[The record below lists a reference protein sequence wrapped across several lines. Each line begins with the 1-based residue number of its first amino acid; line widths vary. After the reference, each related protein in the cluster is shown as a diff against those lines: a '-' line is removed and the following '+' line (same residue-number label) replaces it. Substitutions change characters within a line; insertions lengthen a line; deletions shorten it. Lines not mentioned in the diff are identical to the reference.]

1 MVSWNNIFTLA
12 LGLIGSARAYTNPIR
27 NPGGGDPQITY
38 TGGYYYLIST
48 EWTNLQL
55 SRATTIE
62 GLKTATPKV
71 IYTDSDPSR
80 SSNVWAPELHY
91 LGGKWY
97 IYYTAGKS
105 EDLTGQRSHVIKG
118 GATPWD
124 SWSYGAKLSD
134 DWGIDGTILR
144 TNQFG
149 NYFVYSCM
157 TGVQYQSTCIRK
169 LGSDFLSVG
178 ALSIISQPDQ
188 SWEKSGTPVQEGPNA
203 LYFGG
208 KTYISYSA
216 NYCWTPD
223 YCVALLEWDGKTD
236 PAKASAWKKSNG
248 CVLKSANGSYGT
260 GHNSFFQ
267 SPDGKQTFITF
278 HATSNKNGACDDTR
292 YAMTQPLTANAD
304 GTPNFGSVQPFS
316 HQFAE
321 PSSALHA
328 IAVKME
334 VNYTAITDYYMI
346 RCFSG
351 GNFYVCKKPSTSSE
365 FVGCCDSDPC
375 ADGSG
380 ICPQTDLRP
389 MSYSPGRTA
398 YKLGLECGALHN
410 ASFYRC
416 DLSMP
421 HFLGCCGVDP
431 CARGCPQSQLIPA
444 QLPALEGWRKL
455 FLEPYRVQNNTA
467 SDLRPG
473 VEVNSTFEAPD
484 FSNINWDRGK
494 HEVGPATVIGLCAGF
509 LAASLLVLGLIRHYW
524 YRPSSTSPKHEQAD
538 TAHAPFLAHDSSDD
552 VAYSQM
558 EETIPHTRIRDNW
571 HGGPKTLEHLDVP
584 TVFGWI
590 FSVLLT
596 FTPLC
601 FIALAITAIRLDNQP
616 HSDYGKTVL
625 QLTVLSPSLYPILF
639 AALVGRFYRVF
650 GRWCLESR
658 GGVNLPVLEQLIGSQ
673 NLATAIERIFV
684 IRTNAVI
691 GIIILTSWLLSPL
704 GGQSSSRLL
713 QDAKFDLVSNGTVYY
728 ADPAYQVSHSRWID
742 YRHSVGATYAASLL
756 SSSKQ
761 KASPRD
767 IWGLPKIPQLS
778 QDRLDNGSY
787 DLYDVKKS
795 DLVSGKASYASL
807 LGIKIQGLVR
817 PNEPTKFNFT
827 ISTSY
832 FHVDCDFVDSFDP
845 LRGKLTQNQ
854 TNIVDLFYKYPSFS
868 AFNILPQSW
877 FNADG
882 EEDDINSPYQFIY
895 VKQMRG
901 SQLYVVKCATH
912 EIKVETTIHCGPGDP
927 ATTCEPRQQ
936 RRLSTENQTG
946 TSLFPPSVTRSDL
959 RLKELS
965 YALYAWAQA
974 SGDKDGV
981 QPSPSEMY
989 LMKDENPYEFTSQ
1002 LPWTKED
1009 LAKFPYVFSRRMTT
1023 AFNTYWDAGLNPG
1036 GHTNVS
1042 YSTIPLHNMNGLETG
1057 QTYKDSFMNTTMG
1070 TRITTIDVYSA
1081 QRIWV
1086 GLLLFTTMVLQIL
1099 AICGLIIEILIQGP
1113 DVLGFASTLTRDNPF
1128 VPLPAGGS
1136 HLDGPERARC
1146 LKNMRLELVDVRPE
1160 DETGYL
1166 AVRAVSSAKG
1176 QDTSVIE
1183 GSVKSRKWV
1192 HLNRRRLYE

>member
-1 MVSWNNIFTLA
+1 
-12 LGLIGSARAYTNPIR
+12 
-27 NPGGGDPQITY
+27 
-38 TGGYYYLIST
+38 
-48 EWTNLQL
+48 
-55 SRATTIE
+55 
-62 GLKTATPKV
+62 
-71 IYTDSDPSR
+71 
-80 SSNVWAPELHY
+80 
-91 LGGKWY
+91 
-97 IYYTAGKS
+97 
-105 EDLTGQRSHVIKG
+105 
-118 GATPWD
+118 
-124 SWSYGAKLSD
+124 
-134 DWGIDGTILR
+134 
-144 TNQFG
+144 
-149 NYFVYSCM
+149 
-157 TGVQYQSTCIRK
+157 
-169 LGSDFLSVG
+169 
-178 ALSIISQPDQ
+178 
-188 SWEKSGTPVQEGPNA
+188 
-203 LYFGG
+203 
-208 KTYISYSA
+208 
-216 NYCWTPD
+216 
-223 YCVALLEWDGKTD
+223 
-236 PAKASAWKKSNG
+236 
-248 CVLKSANGSYGT
+248 
-260 GHNSFFQ
+260 
-267 SPDGKQTFITF
+267 
-278 HATSNKNGACDDTR
+278 
-292 YAMTQPLTANAD
+292 
-304 GTPNFGSVQPFS
+304 
-316 HQFAE
+316 
-321 PSSALHA
+321 
-328 IAVKME
+328 ME

-346 RCFSG
+346 R
-351 GNFYVCKKPSTSSE
+351 
-365 FVGCCDSDPC
+365 
-375 ADGSG
+375 
-380 ICPQTDLRP
+380 
-389 MSYSPGRTA
+389 
-398 YKLGLECGALHN
+398 
-410 ASFYRC
+410 
-416 DLSMP
+416 
-421 HFLGCCGVDP
+421 
-431 CARGCPQSQLIPA
+431 
-444 QLPALEGWRKL
+444 
-455 FLEPYRVQNNTA
+455 
-467 SDLRPG
+467 
-473 VEVNSTFEAPD
+473 
-484 FSNINWDRGK
+484 
-494 HEVGPATVIGLCAGF
+494 
-509 LAASLLVLGLIRHYW
+509 
-524 YRPSSTSPKHEQAD
+524 PSSTSPKHEPTD

-552 VAYSQM
+552 VAYSQTQ
-558 EETIPHTRIRDNW
+558 ETIPHTRIRDNW
-571 HGGPKTLEHLDVP
+571 HGGPKTLEHWDAP

-778 QDRLDNGSY
+778 QERLDNGSY
-787 DLYDVKKS
+787 DLYDVNKS

-807 LGIKIQGLVR
+807 LGIKIRGLVR

-827 ISTSY
+827 IPTSY
-832 FHVDCDFVDSFDP
+832 FHVTCDFVDSFDP

-854 TNIVDLFYKYPSFS
+854 TIIVNRFYNFPSFS
-868 AFNILPQSW
+868 TFNILPQSW

-882 EEDDINSPYQFIY
+882 QEDDINSPYLFMY

-901 SQLYVVKCATH
+901 SQLYVVQCATH
-912 EIKVETTIHCGPGDP
+912 EVKVETTIHCGPGDP
-927 ATTCEPRQQ
+927 ATTCEARQQ

-946 TSLFPPSVTRSDL
+946 SSLYPPSITRSDL

-974 SGDKDGV
+974 SGDMDGV

-989 LMKDENPYEFTSQ
+989 LMKDENPYEFTTQ

-1042 YSTIPLHNMNGLETG
+1042 YGTIPLHNMNGLETG

-1086 GLLLFTTMVLQIL
+1086 SLLLFTTMVLQIL
-1099 AICGLIIEILIQGP
+1099 AICGLVIEILIQGP

-1160 DETGYL
+1160 DETGRDEDRKPHTYGQAAAATRKQAEGRPPGHGHFAFCRTDEGYIYEVPKENENWAKPLGKKLLILDVDTRLDKGPGAVMNDSALDYKEMKGRTGGIMNHYL
-1166 AVRAVSSAKG
+1166 YAMIHGYDYKFVRAPDYPKRHQTWVKVPMIREALKSHDFVVFLDADAEFMYPQVPFEWLMKLWNITDQTLLALANDPDSPRNRDEKGKVMQNTGFMIAQQSNRTQELFDDWEHCPGEKKYKGCARWANDWAHEQAAFSNYVRYSYNQSQDIGTIPCMDGNGAPYIGDKTCGGVFIRHHWFRKDDPAKDL
-1176 QDTSVIE
+1176 Q
-1183 GSVKSRKWV
+1183 
-1192 HLNRRRLYE
+1192 RLILEAFMRVDIRTRSTI

>member
-1 MVSWNNIFTLA
+1 M
-12 LGLIGSARAYTNPIR
+12 
-27 NPGGGDPQITY
+27 D
-38 TGGYYYLIST
+38 
-48 EWTNLQL
+48 
-55 SRATTIE
+55 
-62 GLKTATPKV
+62 
-71 IYTDSDPSR
+71 
-80 SSNVWAPELHY
+80 
-91 LGGKWY
+91 
-97 IYYTAGKS
+97 
-105 EDLTGQRSHVIKG
+105 
-118 GATPWD
+118 
-124 SWSYGAKLSD
+124 
-134 DWGIDGTILR
+134 
-144 TNQFG
+144 
-149 NYFVYSCM
+149 
-157 TGVQYQSTCIRK
+157 
-169 LGSDFLSVG
+169 
-178 ALSIISQPDQ
+178 
-188 SWEKSGTPVQEGPNA
+188 
-203 LYFGG
+203 
-208 KTYISYSA
+208 
-216 NYCWTPD
+216 
-223 YCVALLEWDGKTD
+223 
-236 PAKASAWKKSNG
+236 
-248 CVLKSANGSYGT
+248 
-260 GHNSFFQ
+260 
-267 SPDGKQTFITF
+267 
-278 HATSNKNGACDDTR
+278 
-292 YAMTQPLTANAD
+292 
-304 GTPNFGSVQPFS
+304 
-316 HQFAE
+316 
-321 PSSALHA
+321 
-328 IAVKME
+328 

-351 GNFYVCKKPSTSSE
+351 GNFYVCKKPSTNLE
-365 FVGCCDSDPC
+365 FVGCCNSDPC

-431 CARGCPQSQLIPA
+431 CARGCPQNQLIPA

-484 FSNINWDRGK
+484 FSNINWDLGK
-494 HEVGPATVIGLCAGF
+494 HEVGPATVIGICAGF

-524 YRPSSTSPKHEQAD
+524 PSSTSPKHEQTD
-538 TAHAPFLAHDSSDD
+538 IAHAPFLAHDSSDD

-571 HGGPKTLEHLDVP
+571 HGGPKTLEHWDAP

-616 HSDYGKTVL
+616 HSDYGKKVL

-728 ADPAYQVSHSRWID
+728 ADPAYQVSQSRWID

-778 QDRLDNGSY
+778 HDRLDNGSY
-787 DLYDVKKS
+787 DLYDVNKS
-795 DLVSGKASYASL
+795 DFVSGKASYASL

-827 ISTSY
+827 IPTSY

-845 LRGKLTQNQ
+845 LRGKLTKNQ
-854 TNIVDLFYKYPSFS
+854 TNIVDLFYKFPSFS

-912 EIKVETTIHCGPGDP
+912 EVKVETTIHCGPGDP
-927 ATTCEPRQQ
+927 ATTCEARQQ
-936 RRLSTENQTG
+936 RRLSTENQAG
-946 TSLFPPSVTRSDL
+946 SSLYPPSVTRSDL

-1042 YSTIPLHNMNGLETG
+1042 YGTIPLHNMNGLETG

>member
-1 MVSWNNIFTLA
+1 
-12 LGLIGSARAYTNPIR
+12 
-27 NPGGGDPQITY
+27 
-38 TGGYYYLIST
+38 
-48 EWTNLQL
+48 
-55 SRATTIE
+55 
-62 GLKTATPKV
+62 
-71 IYTDSDPSR
+71 
-80 SSNVWAPELHY
+80 
-91 LGGKWY
+91 
-97 IYYTAGKS
+97 
-105 EDLTGQRSHVIKG
+105 
-118 GATPWD
+118 
-124 SWSYGAKLSD
+124 
-134 DWGIDGTILR
+134 
-144 TNQFG
+144 
-149 NYFVYSCM
+149 
-157 TGVQYQSTCIRK
+157 
-169 LGSDFLSVG
+169 
-178 ALSIISQPDQ
+178 
-188 SWEKSGTPVQEGPNA
+188 
-203 LYFGG
+203 
-208 KTYISYSA
+208 
-216 NYCWTPD
+216 
-223 YCVALLEWDGKTD
+223 
-236 PAKASAWKKSNG
+236 
-248 CVLKSANGSYGT
+248 
-260 GHNSFFQ
+260 
-267 SPDGKQTFITF
+267 
-278 HATSNKNGACDDTR
+278 
-292 YAMTQPLTANAD
+292 
-304 GTPNFGSVQPFS
+304 
-316 HQFAE
+316 
-321 PSSALHA
+321 
-328 IAVKME
+328 ME

-351 GNFYVCKKPSTSSE
+351 GNFYVCKKPSTNLE

-398 YKLGLECGALHN
+398 YKFGLECGALHN

-416 DLSMP
+416 DL
-421 HFLGCCGVDP
+421 
-431 CARGCPQSQLIPA
+431 
-444 QLPALEGWRKL
+444 
-455 FLEPYRVQNNTA
+455 
-467 SDLRPG
+467 
-473 VEVNSTFEAPD
+473 
-484 FSNINWDRGK
+484 
-494 HEVGPATVIGLCAGF
+494 
-509 LAASLLVLGLIRHYW
+509 
-524 YRPSSTSPKHEQAD
+524 PSSASPKHEQTD
-538 TAHAPFLAHDSSDD
+538 IAHAPFLAHDSIDD

-558 EETIPHTRIRDNW
+558 EEMIPHTRIRDNW
-571 HGGPKTLEHLDVP
+571 HGGPKTLEHWDAP
-584 TVFGWI
+584 TVFSWI

-601 FIALAITAIRLDNQP
+601 FIGKALAITAIRLDNQP

-658 GGVNLPVLEQLIGSQ
+658 GGVSLPVLEQLIGSQ

-684 IRTNAVI
+684 IRTNAVV

-713 QDAKFDLVSNGTVYY
+713 QDAKFELVSNGTVYY
-728 ADPAYQVSHSRWID
+728 ADPAYQVSHSRWVD

-778 QDRLDNGSY
+778 QDRLDDGSY
-787 DLYDVKKS
+787 DLYNVNKS

-807 LGIKIQGLVR
+807 LGIEIQGLVR
-817 PNEPTKFNFT
+817 PDEPTEFNFT
-827 ISTSY
+827 IPTSY
-832 FHVDCDFVDSFDP
+832 FHVGCDFVDSFDP
-845 LRGKLTQNQ
+845 LRGKLTKNQ
-854 TNIVDLFYKYPSFS
+854 TNVLDLFYKYPSFS
-868 AFNILPQSW
+868 AFNVLPQSW
-877 FNADG
+877 FNSEG

-901 SQLYVVKCATH
+901 SQLYVVKCTTH
-912 EIKVETTIHCGPGDP
+912 EVKVETTIHCGPGDP
-927 ATTCEPRQQ
+927 ATTCEARQQ

-946 TSLFPPSVTRSDL
+946 SSLFPPSVTRSDL

-1042 YSTIPLHNMNGLETG
+1042 YGIIPSHNMNGLETG
-1057 QTYKDSFMNTTMG
+1057 RTYKDSFMNTTMG

-1081 QRIWV
+1081 QRVWV

-1099 AICGLIIEILIQGP
+1099 AICGLVLEILIQGP
-1113 DVLGFASTLTRDNPF
+1113 DVLGFASTLTRDNPY

-1166 AVRAVSSAKG
+1166 AVRAVSLAKG
-1176 QDTSVIE
+1176 QDTSMIE

>member
-1 MVSWNNIFTLA
+1 
-12 LGLIGSARAYTNPIR
+12 
-27 NPGGGDPQITY
+27 
-38 TGGYYYLIST
+38 
-48 EWTNLQL
+48 
-55 SRATTIE
+55 
-62 GLKTATPKV
+62 
-71 IYTDSDPSR
+71 
-80 SSNVWAPELHY
+80 
-91 LGGKWY
+91 
-97 IYYTAGKS
+97 
-105 EDLTGQRSHVIKG
+105 
-118 GATPWD
+118 
-124 SWSYGAKLSD
+124 
-134 DWGIDGTILR
+134 
-144 TNQFG
+144 
-149 NYFVYSCM
+149 
-157 TGVQYQSTCIRK
+157 
-169 LGSDFLSVG
+169 
-178 ALSIISQPDQ
+178 
-188 SWEKSGTPVQEGPNA
+188 
-203 LYFGG
+203 
-208 KTYISYSA
+208 
-216 NYCWTPD
+216 
-223 YCVALLEWDGKTD
+223 
-236 PAKASAWKKSNG
+236 
-248 CVLKSANGSYGT
+248 
-260 GHNSFFQ
+260 
-267 SPDGKQTFITF
+267 
-278 HATSNKNGACDDTR
+278 
-292 YAMTQPLTANAD
+292 
-304 GTPNFGSVQPFS
+304 
-316 HQFAE
+316 
-321 PSSALHA
+321 
-328 IAVKME
+328 
-334 VNYTAITDYYMI
+334 
-346 RCFSG
+346 
-351 GNFYVCKKPSTSSE
+351 
-365 FVGCCDSDPC
+365 
-375 ADGSG
+375 
-380 ICPQTDLRP
+380 
-389 MSYSPGRTA
+389 
-398 YKLGLECGALHN
+398 
-410 ASFYRC
+410 
-416 DLSMP
+416 MP

-431 CARGCPQSQLIPA
+431 CSRGCPQNQLIPA

-455 FLEPYRVQNNTA
+455 FLEPYRVQNGTA
-467 SDLRPG
+467 ADLRPG
-473 VEVNSTFEAPD
+473 VEANSTFEAPD

-494 HEVGPATVIGLCAGF
+494 HEVGPATVIGICAGF
-509 LAASLLVLGLIRHYW
+509 LVATLLILGIIRHYW
-524 YRPSSTSPKHEQAD
+524 PSSASPKHEQTD
-538 TAHAPFLAHDSSDD
+538 IAHAPFLAHDSIDD

-558 EETIPHTRIRDNW
+558 EEIIPHTRIRDNW
-571 HGGPKTLEHLDVP
+571 HGGPKTLEHWDTP
-584 TVFGWI
+584 TVFSWI

-601 FIALAITAIRLDNQP
+601 FITLAITAIRLDNQP
-616 HSDYGKTVL
+616 HSDSGKTVL

-658 GGVNLPVLEQLIGSQ
+658 GGVSLPVLEQLIGSQ

-713 QDAKFDLVSNGTVYY
+713 QDAKFELVSNGTVYY
-728 ADPAYQVSHSRWID
+728 ADPAYQVSHSRWVD

-778 QDRLDNGSY
+778 QDRLDDGSY
-787 DLYDVKKS
+787 DLYDVNKS

-807 LGIKIQGLVR
+807 LGIEIQGLVR
-817 PNEPTKFNFT
+817 PDEPTEFNFT
-827 ISTSY
+827 IPTSY
-832 FHVDCDFVDSFDP
+832 FHVGCDFVDSFDP
-845 LRGKLTQNQ
+845 LRGKLTKNQ
-854 TNIVDLFYKYPSFS
+854 TNVLDLFYKYPSFS
-868 AFNILPQSW
+868 AFNVLPQSW
-877 FNADG
+877 FNSEG
-882 EEDDINSPYQFIY
+882 EEDDMNSPYQFIY

-901 SQLYVVKCATH
+901 SQLYVVKCTTH
-912 EIKVETTIHCGPGDP
+912 EVKVETTIHCGPGDP
-927 ATTCEPRQQ
+927 ATTCEARQQ

-946 TSLFPPSVTRSDL
+946 SSLFPPSVTRSDL

-1042 YSTIPLHNMNGLETG
+1042 YGTIPSHNMNGLETG
-1057 QTYKDSFMNTTMG
+1057 RTYKDSFMNTTMG

-1081 QRIWV
+1081 QRVWV

-1099 AICGLIIEILIQGP
+1099 AICGLVLEILIQGP
-1113 DVLGFASTLTRDNPF
+1113 DVLGFASTLTRDNPY

-1166 AVRAVSSAKG
+1166 AVRAVSLTKG
-1176 QDTSVIE
+1176 QDTSMIE

>member
-1 MVSWNNIFTLA
+1 M
-12 LGLIGSARAYTNPIR
+12 
-27 NPGGGDPQITY
+27 D
-38 TGGYYYLIST
+38 
-48 EWTNLQL
+48 
-55 SRATTIE
+55 
-62 GLKTATPKV
+62 
-71 IYTDSDPSR
+71 
-80 SSNVWAPELHY
+80 
-91 LGGKWY
+91 
-97 IYYTAGKS
+97 
-105 EDLTGQRSHVIKG
+105 
-118 GATPWD
+118 
-124 SWSYGAKLSD
+124 
-134 DWGIDGTILR
+134 
-144 TNQFG
+144 
-149 NYFVYSCM
+149 
-157 TGVQYQSTCIRK
+157 
-169 LGSDFLSVG
+169 
-178 ALSIISQPDQ
+178 
-188 SWEKSGTPVQEGPNA
+188 
-203 LYFGG
+203 
-208 KTYISYSA
+208 
-216 NYCWTPD
+216 
-223 YCVALLEWDGKTD
+223 
-236 PAKASAWKKSNG
+236 
-248 CVLKSANGSYGT
+248 
-260 GHNSFFQ
+260 
-267 SPDGKQTFITF
+267 
-278 HATSNKNGACDDTR
+278 
-292 YAMTQPLTANAD
+292 
-304 GTPNFGSVQPFS
+304 
-316 HQFAE
+316 
-321 PSSALHA
+321 
-328 IAVKME
+328 
-334 VNYTAITDYYMI
+334 VNYTAITDYYMV

-351 GNFYVCKKPSTSSE
+351 GNFYVCKKPSTNLE

-380 ICPQTDLRP
+380 TCPQTDLRP

-398 YKLGLECGALHN
+398 YKFGLECGALHN

-431 CARGCPQSQLIPA
+431 CSKGCPQNQLIPA

-455 FLEPYRVQNNTA
+455 FLEPYRVQNDTA
-467 SDLRPG
+467 PDLRPG
-473 VEVNSTFEAPD
+473 VELNRTFEAPD

-494 HEVGPATVIGLCAGF
+494 HEVGYATVIGICAGF
-509 LAASLLVLGLIRHYW
+509 LGASLLVLGLVRHYW
-524 YRPSSTSPKHEQAD
+524 PTSTSPKHEQTD
-538 TAHAPFLAHDSSDD
+538 TAHTPFLAHGSRDS

-558 EETIPHTRIRDNW
+558 QETIPHTRIRDNW
-571 HGGPKTLEHLDVP
+571 HGGPKTLEHWDAP
-584 TVFGWI
+584 TVFGWM

-616 HSDYGKTVL
+616 HSDYGKKFL
-625 QLTVLSPSLYPILF
+625 ELTVLGPSLYPILF

-650 GRWCLESR
+650 GRWCLERR

-673 NLATAIERIFV
+673 NLATAVERIFV

-691 GIIILTSWLLSPL
+691 GLIILTSWLLSPL

-761 KASPRD
+761 KTSPRD

-778 QDRLDNGSY
+778 QERLDNGSY
-787 DLYDVKKS
+787 DLYYVNKS
-795 DLVSGKASYASL
+795 DLISGKASYASL

-827 ISTSY
+827 IPTSY
-832 FHVDCDFVDSFDP
+832 FHVGCDFVDSFDP
-845 LRGKLTQNQ
+845 LRGQLTKNQ

-877 FNADG
+877 FNAEG

-912 EIKVETTIHCGPGDP
+912 EVKVETTIHCGPGDP
-927 ATTCEPRQQ
+927 ATTCEARQQ
-936 RRLSTENQTG
+936 RRLSTEDRTG
-946 TSLFPPSVTRSDL
+946 SSLFPPSITRSDL
-959 RLKELS
+959 RLKEMS
-965 YALYAWAQA
+965 YALFAWAQA

-1042 YSTIPLHNMNGLETG
+1042 YGTIPWHNMNGLETG

-1081 QRIWV
+1081 QRVWV

-1099 AICGLIIEILIQGP
+1099 AICGFVIEILIQGP

-1146 LKNMRLELVDVRPE
+1146 LKNVRLELVDVRPE

-1166 AVRAVSSAKG
+1166 AVRAVSPTKG
-1176 QDTSVIE
+1176 QDTSMIE